1 MDDKTYSKAHFLK
14 NKLDSLLTNKKILSD
29 IIVKVP
35 RIIFQDVNTKY
46 YRTLEVECLDFDKI
60 KSMLLQE
67 INKQIEIAQKEFEE
81 L

>member
-14 NKLDSLLTNKKILSD
+14 NKLDSLLTNKKILSN

-35 RIIFQDVNTKY
+35 RIIFQDVNTNY
-46 YRTLEVECLDFDKI
+46 YRTLEAECLDFDKI